1 MGKFYKG
8 IRLPNESKNKLLKV
22 SEDYSVQ
29 ATDTPS
35 EDVSGLEVRV
45 SALEDATTLI
55 SEQLEDING
64 EVV

>member
-1 MGKFYKG
+1 MGKFFKG
-8 IRLPNESKNKLLKV
+8 IKLPNESKDKLLKV
-22 SEDYSVQ
+22 SDDYSIQ
-29 ATDTPS
+29 STDTPS
-35 EDVSGLEVRV
+35 QDVSGLETRV